1 MRLTFGRNTVCALIA
16 VLVMAFGVVS
26 PVQAAEEGEPLDPM
40 LHVVDGIYMDFSPF
54 GKWELPRIFLME
66 TPDGGWGL
74 QTYGT
79 TKSALKSGNFN
90 LHLEADEGEK
100 VIQGSDKEAL
110 AEVFASKKYLYGELE
125 ARQGSIVLDLSI
137 TRYLVFV
144 LVAMLITLLV
154 FIPLANKYKR
164 GIGRDEAPRGVFQNM
179 FEAVVVYIRDDI
191 AKPNIGEKY
200 DKFLPYL
207 LTVFFLILFGN
218 IMGILPY
225 GEAATAN
232 LGITGILAL
241 FTLVIGHIY
250 ASAAHWKEIF
260 TGPSGVPGI
269 IRAIMVPIEIAGTF
283 TRHAALAIRLFAN
296 MVSGGLMIIIM
307 IGLIFTMDR
316 LFGLAAGWGS
326 APVAVLLTVGI
337 MVLKFLVAFIQA
349 YVFTLLSALF
359 IGMEV
364 HEHEHG
370 EHEAEDEI
378 TDDRGE
384 LTPAFSGD
392 GTAAER
398 SRVDDLKPA
407 TAG

>member
-1 MRLTFGRNTVCALIA
+1 MRLTFGRNTVLSLIA
-16 VLVMAFGVVS
+16 VLVMALGAV
-26 PVQAAEEGEPLDPM
+26 PPAQAAEEGEPLDPM
-40 LHVVDGIYMDFSPF
+40 EHVVDGIYMDFSPF
-54 GKWELPRIFLME
+54 GKWELPRLFVMKTAE
-66 TPDGGWGL
+66 GGWTF
-74 QTYGT
+74 QAYAT
-79 TKSALKSGNFN
+79 TKSALKSGNFD
-90 LHLEADEGEK
+90 LHVHGDDHDEVIEGANQAAITEA
-100 VIQGSDKEAL
+100 IAAKEHLHAD
-110 AEVFASKKYLYGELE
+110 LE
-125 ARQGSIVLDLSI
+125 ARQGRIVLDMSV

-164 GIGRDEAPRGVFQNM
+164 GIGRDEAPRGIFQNM

-191 AKPNIGEKY
+191 AKPNIGEQY
-200 DKFLPYL
+200 PKFLPYL

-218 IMGILPY
+218 IMGIIPY

-232 LGITGILAL
+232 LGVTAVLAI
-241 FTLVIGHIY
+241 FTLVIGHVY

-260 TGPSGVPGI
+260 TGPSGVPAL
-269 IRAIMVPIEIAGTF
+269 IRAIMVPIEIAGTI

-364 HEHEHG
+364 HEHEHE
-370 EHEAEDEI
+370 EHEDEA
-378 TDDRGE
+378 TGHGE

-392 GTAAER
+392 GTASER
-398 SRVDDLKPA
+398 SRVDELEPA